1 METLR
6 AHPQQDFGLWP
17 AADIVINTTNDE
29 LNADGDCSLREA
41 IQAAN
46 TDQPVDACSA
56 GSGVDTV
63 SVPVGDY
70 RLTLAGAGE
79 DANATGDLDI
89 LDDLKLIGAGIKGTL
104 LDGKAL
110 DRVLHVH
117 GGATVQITGVMITGG
132 RTPDGADSPSGGSAA
147 EPGDAEPGGAI
158 ANFGDLILAQCAVSG
173 NRTGD
178 GGDLTSGYYIGGPPG
193 GDGGNGGGIYNAG
206 AVQLYDTWVVYNT
219 TGSGGTGGDAGGIG
233 RAGAGGG
240 IYSAG
245 KLTLDHAIVE
255 GNLAGIGG
263 YLVSPPGTQG
273 GPGGDGGGVYS
284 AGGAAIAFSSV
295 ANNRAGTGQSAGT
308 HGQAGG
314 GGRGG
319 GIFNTGEMLLRQST
333 LHDNAS
339 GDGGSG
345 GACGAGG
352 DGGGIVSIDGAL
364 WLANSTVSGNR
375 TGAGG
380 ATCASGNGGGIF
392 TNGGVTLNNSTL
404 TANRTGEGPDGDG
417 GGILVA
423 DRSVVMRNSI
433 LAGNAAAHEGPD
445 CKTLGASPTVVEL
458 RGANLVQQ
466 TAGCTWVEAPYIEPN
481 IIGKD
486 PLLLPLGK
494 YGGPTLTH
502 ALGSGS
508 PARDAGNCTDTRG
521 DPVTVDQR
529 GVARPQGKTCD
540 IGAFENV
547 RAGVYLPLVL
557 K

>member
-1 METLR
+1 M
-6 AHPQQDFGLWP
+6 
-17 AADIVINTTNDE
+17 
-29 LNADGDCSLREA
+29 
-41 IQAAN
+41 
-46 TDQPVDACSA
+46 
-56 GSGVDTV
+56 
-63 SVPVGDY
+63 
-70 RLTLAGAGE
+70 
-79 DANATGDLDI
+79 
-89 LDDLKLIGAGIKGTL
+89 
-104 LDGKAL
+104 
-110 DRVLHVH
+110 
-117 GGATVQITGVMITGG
+117 
-132 RTPDGADSPSGGSAA
+132 
-147 EPGDAEPGGAI
+147 
-158 ANFGDLILAQCAVSG
+158 
-173 NRTGD
+173 
-178 GGDLTSGYYIGGPPG
+178 
-193 GDGGNGGGIYNAG
+193 
-206 AVQLYDTWVVYNT
+206 QLYDTWVVHNT
-219 TGSGGTGGDAGGIG
+219 TGSGGAGGDAGGIG

-240 IYSAG
+240 IYSTG

-333 LHDNAS
+333 VNDNAS
-339 GDGGSG
+339 GGGESG

-392 TNGGVTLNNSTL
+392 TNGGVTINNSTL

-433 LAGNAAAHEGPD
+433 LAGNAAADEGPD
-445 CKTLGASPTVVEL
+445 CKTFGALPTVIEL

-466 TAGCTWVEAPYIEPN
+466 TAGCILVEAPYVEPS
-481 IIGKD
+481 IIGQD

-502 ALGSGS
+502 ALGIGS
-508 PARDAGNCTDTRG
+508 PARDAGSCTDLRG

-540 IGAFENV
+540 IGAFEGA
-547 RAGVYLPLVL
+547 RAGVYLPLML

>member
-1 METLR
+1 MGPGWVVHPGET
-6 AHPQQDFGLWP
+6 AGTV
-17 AADIVINTTNDE
+17 AEYTT
-29 LNADGDCSLREA
+29 
-41 IQAAN
+41 
-46 TDQPVDACSA
+46 PVRC
-56 GSGVDTV
+56 
-63 SVPVGDY
+63 
-70 RLTLAGAGE
+70 R
-79 DANATGDLDI
+79 
-89 LDDLKLIGAGIKGTL
+89 
-104 LDGKAL
+104 
-110 DRVLHVH
+110 
-117 GGATVQITGVMITGG
+117 
-132 RTPDGADSPSGGSAA
+132 
-147 EPGDAEPGGAI
+147 
-158 ANFGDLILAQCAVSG
+158 
-173 NRTGD
+173 
-178 GGDLTSGYYIGGPPG
+178 
-193 GDGGNGGGIYNAG
+193 
-206 AVQLYDTWVVYNT
+206 LYDTWVVHNT
-219 TGSGGTGGDAGGIG
+219 AGSGGTGGDAGGIG

-240 IYSAG
+240 IYSTG
-245 KLTLDHAIVE
+245 KLTLDGAIVE

-263 YLVSPPGTQG
+263 YRVSPPGTQG

-319 GIFNTGEMLLRQST
+319 GIFNIGEMLLRQST
-333 LHDNAS
+333 VNDNAS

-392 TNGGVTLNNSTL
+392 TNGGVTINNSTL

-423 DRSVVMRNSI
+423 DRSVVMRSTI

-445 CKTLGASPTVVEL
+445 CKTLGVLPAVVEL

-466 TAGCTWVEAPYIEPN
+466 TAGCTWVEAPYVEPN

-508 PARDAGNCTDTRG
+508 PARDAGSCTDTRG

-529 GVARPQGKTCD
+529 GVARPQGEACD
-540 IGAFENV
+540 IGAFEGA